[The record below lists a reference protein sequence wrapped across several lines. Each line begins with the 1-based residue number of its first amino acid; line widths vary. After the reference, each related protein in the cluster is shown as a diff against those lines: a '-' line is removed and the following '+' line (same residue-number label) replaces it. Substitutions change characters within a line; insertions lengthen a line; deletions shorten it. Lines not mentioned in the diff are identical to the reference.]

1 LVQPPGMAPA
11 PDPPA
16 EDEGGVSGK
25 RGAGRNLSAAI
36 VVGLMLAVL
45 CLATMGIGPYAF
57 LTFVG
62 AILIVAQL
70 ELDSAF
76 RTRHVTPATPVAIGA
91 GLVML
96 YGAYA
101 IGEQAQAAGIVVLLL
116 GAMVWTLLDV
126 KRRDTAASIGATCL
140 IGLWVPFFGSFV
152 GLLLRGDGAADGRL
166 VVLAVVALTVTAD
179 IGAYAF
185 GNRWGRHHLAPS
197 VSPGKTWEGV
207 AGGLVTVLALA
218 ALVTA
223 RVIPALGVP
232 GALALGTGIVAAA
245 TIGDLSESLMK
256 RELGVKDLGRILPG
270 HGGMMDRIDAMLF
283 AFPIAHF
290 ILVACRV

>member
-1 LVQPPGMAPA
+1 VQPSGMPAA

-16 EDEGGVSGK
+16 EDEGVFGK
-25 RGAGRNLSAAI
+25 RGAGRNLAAAI

-45 CLATMGIGPYAF
+45 CLATMGIGPYTF
-57 LTFVG
+57 LTFVA
-62 AILIVAQL
+62 AILVVAQL

-76 RTRHVTPATPVAIGA
+76 RSRHVSPATPVAIGA
-91 GLVML
+91 GLVMV

-101 IGEQAQAAGIVVLLL
+101 TGESAQVAGIVILLL
-116 GAMVWTLLDV
+116 GAMVWPLLDV

-152 GLLLRGDGAADGRL
+152 GLLLREDGQTDGRL
-166 VVLAVVALTVTAD
+166 LVLAVLALTVTCD

-185 GNRWGRHHLAPS
+185 GNRWGRHQMAPS
-197 VSPGKTWEGV
+197 VSPGKTWEGF
-207 AGGLVTVLALA
+207 AGGLITVLVLA
-218 ALVTA
+218 ALVTSQ
-223 RVIPALGVP
+223 VIPVLGVP

-245 TIGDLSESLMK
+245 TIGDLSESLVK

-270 HGGMMDRIDAMLF
+270 HGGVMDRIDAMLF

-290 ILVACRV
+290 ILVACGV